1 MEEIM
6 ATGSVVN
13 EQAAEQDIA
22 RPIVRHLPTAA
33 RLLLGLTF
41 FVFGLNGFF
50 NFIPRPAEPPPDAAL
65 AFIGALLKT
74 GYMFPLIKGTE
85 VLAGAL
91 LLSNRFV
98 PLALTVLAP
107 IVVNIVAFH
116 SLLAPS
122 GIAVP
127 LVVLALEIYLAWTY
141 RDVFRPMLAA
151 RVGALGSGHEGE
163 QHSANA
169 AT

>member
-6 ATGSVVN
+6 TARSIVN
-13 EQAAEQDIA
+13 EQVAEEDNA
-22 RPIVRHLPTAA
+22 SPIVRHLPTAA

-50 NFIPRPAEPPPDAAL
+50 NFIPRPAEPPPEAAL

-74 GYMFPLIKGTE
+74 GYMFPLIKGVE
-85 VLAGAL
+85 VIAGAL

-116 SLLAPS
+116 SLLAPA

-127 LVVLALEIYLAWTY
+127 LVVVALEIYLAWTY
-141 RDVFRPMLAA
+141 RDIFRPMLAA
-151 RVGALGSGHEGE
+151 RAGVHGGVRDAEHD
-163 QHSANA
+163 SADA

>member
-1 MEEIM
+1 MTTTSI
-6 ATGSVVN
+6 VN
-13 EQAAEQDIA
+13 EQLGTKEGA

-33 RLLLGLTF
+33 RLVLGLTF

-50 NFIPRPAEPPPDAAL
+50 NFIPRPAEPPPEAAL

-74 GYMFPLIKGTE
+74 GYMFPLIKGVE
-85 VLAGAL
+85 VVAGVA

-116 SLLAPS
+116 SLLAPA

-127 LVVLALEIYLAWTY
+127 LVVLALEIYLAWAH

-151 RVGALGSGHEGE
+151 RVRIGA
-163 QHSANA
+163 
-169 AT
+169 